1 MIAVDI
7 FRRLTFKL
15 KAARRPVCNHSSA
28 QVLPD
33 ELFDAPPE
41 EDEPLLPELVAPEPL
56 EGAALELLLEL
67 LPELLLELLLELP
80 PELLPEVPLELLLED
95 PPVDLLPELSDDGAG
110 WLPAESP
117 EPALASP
124 PEAAEPPAAA
134 SAPATGAAASLVFA
148 PPVPLLRKSV
158 TYHPEPF
165 N

>member
-1 MIAVDI
+1 MSQRLPYTLMIAVDI

-15 KAARRPVCNHSSA
+15 KAAHRPVCNHSSA

-56 EGAALELLLEL
+56 EGAALELL
-67 LPELLLELLLELP
+67 

-110 WLPAESP
+110 WLPAESL